1 MRSMSP
7 RRAGQGRWSLHCRKR
22 CRSTPSACP
31 TSPGRLSPAFPDP
44 AALKTMR
51 DMIGKSK
58 RPVAVV
64 GGSCWTDAG
73 RAALGRFLVQND
85 IPVTVGFR
93 RQAHYDGAQ
102 ANFAGDLGLDRIQA
116 WSGRSRKPT

>member
-1 MRSMSP
+1 MRE
-7 RRAGQGRWSLHCRKR
+7 
-22 CRSTPSACP
+22 
-31 TSPGRLSPAFPDP
+31 
-44 AALKTMR
+44 
-51 DMIGKSK
+51 MIAVAK

-93 RQAHYDGAQ
+93 RHAHYDGAQ
-102 ANFAGDLGLDRIQA
+102 ANFAGDLGVGSDPGLI
-116 WSGRSRKPT
+116 GKSRKRI